1 MGFNRMSGDEVARAI
16 DERVRSVAQE
26 VYTRNPAN
34 RTAYGRV
41 VSSSGGY
48 YSVEI
53 NSHIYN
59 NVPSLRNTGA
69 ISNNT
74 TVLCLIPNNEYSNM
88 VIVGVADGETTIGTP
103 TALLDSIYPIGSV
116 YLSIEDASPAMLLGG
131 TWAKIEEGKA
141 LWTASSTAGTT
152 ISAGLPNIKGSV
164 RFSAYGFPQS
174 DSYIP
179 TGALSKVSTS
189 SSGYL
194 QGSSDTTTRFT
205 TLEFNAGN
213 SNSIYNDSVT
223 TVQPPAYTIFA
234 WRRVA

>member
-41 VSSSGGY
+41 VSSSNGY

-53 NSHIYN
+53 NSHTYN
-59 NVPSLRNTGA
+59 NVPSLRNTGT
-69 ISNNT
+69 IDNNA
-74 TVLCLIPNNEYSNM
+74 TVLCLIPNNEYANM
-88 VIVGVADGETTIGTP
+88 VILGVADGETTIGTP
-103 TALLDSIYPIGSV
+103 KGLLNLIFPIGSV

-141 LWTASSTAGTT
+141 LWTASEQAGE
-152 ISAGLPNIKGSV
+152 ILNAGLPNIRGSIGSTTSGV
-164 RFSAYGFPQS
+164 NGVYSNMATS
-174 DSYIP
+174 
-179 TGALSKVSTS
+179 GALSFTAGNADRPAYSTTN
-189 SSGYL
+189 G
-194 QGSSDTTTRFT
+194 GS
-205 TLEFNAGN
+205 TLNFNA
-213 SNSIYNDSVT
+213 NDSNAIYRDDVS